1 MKILLVLNSR
11 IPTSN
16 YDDAE
21 RVLWWQARQLTQM
34 GHEPVVLV
42 KPGSVCDFAP
52 VLVLDEKKA
61 LAGQVPEDVDVVH
74 FFLLAQQK
82 SSPGFPNPT

>member
-21 RVLWWQARQLTQM
+21 RVLWWQARQLHEM

-42 KPGSVCDFAP
+42 KQGSVCDFAP

-61 LAGQVPEDVDVVH
+61 LAEQVPEAVDVVH
-74 FFLLAQQK
+74 FF
-82 SSPGFPNPT
+82 